1 MSEARLRVAICGG
14 GIGGLCL
21 AVALSKYP
29 DIKVDVFEATQ
40 QFKEIGAG
48 VMFYDRTWR
57 ILQKLGLTDDL
68 SKVTHIP
75 PDGSLETGFEFRR
88 SDSLE
93 GFTYYDHKIPNG
105 IVRFHRAQFLDTF
118 ISHIPKD
125 VAHFGKRLQ
134 AYKDEAGSPGVEL
147 FFEDGT
153 SAKCD
158 VLIGCDGIGSIVR
171 KQMFVDEAKKDQPS
185 LLDFMT
191 PVFSG
196 TKVYRALVP
205 VERLREKNASHRSLD
220 TPVIYSGMSKHIIS
234 YPIAKG
240 GRLINVVAHKSDP
253 ESIDKPL
260 SGPQIVPG
268 SPDEISAC
276 YKYWEPEIQQLIE
289 CIDSPIQFALN
300 DLQPLPFYSMG
311 RVVLLG
317 DAAHAMTPH
326 LGAGA
331 GQAIEDCYVL
341 SALLGESCITPESVP
356 DVLKIYEAVRRPF
369 NCHARNTSREIGR
382 LYEFE
387 QIDTESAKYASRVEE
402 FKKLSAWIW
411 GSNPD
416 DGVETAL
423 RLLRQ
428 TATSI

>member
-1 MSEARLRVAICGG
+1 MSEARLRWRWD
-14 GIGGLCL
+14 LCL

-125 VAHFGKRLQ
+125 LAHFGKRLQ

-220 TPVIYSGMSKHIIS
+220 TPVIYSGMSKVHIIS

-253 ESIDKPL
+253 ESIGKPL
-260 SGPQIVPG
+260 SGPQIVPCL
-268 SPDEISAC
+268 PDEISAC
-276 YKYWEPEIQQLIE
+276 YKDWEPEVQQLIE

-300 DLQPLPFYSMG
+300 DLRPLPFYSVG
-311 RVVLLG
+311 RVALLG

-341 SALLGESCITPESVP
+341 ATLLGESCITPERVS
-356 DVLKIYEAVRRPF
+356 DVLKIYETVRRPL
-369 NCHARNTSREIGR
+369 NSHARNTSREI
-382 LYEFE
+382 EDF
-387 QIDTESAKYASRVEE
+387 TK

-428 TATSI
+428 TATI